1 MNQCDRT
8 TRPRGRPRRGFTLIE
23 NLMAAVVL
31 GVVVLAVG
39 LAVSASQKASFEGQK
54 AILASMAADDL
65 MSELRAVAY
74 DDLPLHAGLFQA
86 VGEIVTLTG
95 AAYPETY
102 WPIGRRVSVAD
113 TQIQEEGLGAFV
125 DGQLVTVTVFDEF
138 RDIISL
144 ETFFLEPA
152 S

>member
-1 MNQCDRT
+1 MKSRGRT
-8 TRPRGRPRRGFTLIE
+8 IRPRGRPRRGFTLIE

-74 DDLPLHAGLFQA
+74 DDLPLHDGLFQA
-86 VGEIVTLTG
+86 VGEITTLAG

-113 TQIQEEGLGAFV
+113 AQIQEEGLGAYV
-125 DGQLVTVTVFDEF
+125 DGRLVTVTVFDEV

-144 ETFFLEPA
+144 ETFFPEPA